1 MAQIDT
7 LIDKQDNVELIR
19 DTIAAILVDEISN
32 QKTLAQTAGKDPREW
47 DLRIYL
53 ERNNPVSDFLD
64 PQNDPDVVQL
74 DNPPV
79 INIQLDSWSMDGTK
93 SNQVERQ
100 GITAI
105 YHIDCYGFGVSA
117 DVFGGGHVPGDAKSA
132 LEAQRAVRLVR
143 NILMSSFY
151 TYLGLPR
158 GGMQSVWRRWVD
170 SVSLFQPQLDNR
182 SAQHVMAA
190 RMQFNVEFSEFSPQY
205 QAMLLEIVGVTVKRS
220 ETGEVYLVAEYDY
233 T

>member
-1 MAQIDT
+1 MAQIPE
-7 LIDKQDNVELIR
+7 LIVKQDNVELIR
-19 DTIAAILVDEISN
+19 DVIASILIDEIEN
-32 QKTLAQTAGKDPREW
+32 QKALAASAGEDPREW

-64 PQNDPDVVQL
+64 PKPDQK

-79 INIQLDSWSMDGTK
+79 VNIQLDSWSMDASK

-100 GITAI
+100 GVTAV
-105 YHIDCYGFGVSA
+105 YHIDCYGYGVSS
-117 DVFGGGHVPGDAKSA
+117 DEGPNQGHDPGDARSA

-151 TYLGLPR
+151 TYLGLPQ

-170 SVSLFQPQLDNR
+170 SVNVFQPQLDNR
-182 SAQHVMAA
+182 AVNQVMAA

-205 QAMLLEIVGVTVKRS
+205 QAMLLELVSVTVKRS
-220 ETGEVYLVAEYDY
+220 ETGDDYLTATYDY